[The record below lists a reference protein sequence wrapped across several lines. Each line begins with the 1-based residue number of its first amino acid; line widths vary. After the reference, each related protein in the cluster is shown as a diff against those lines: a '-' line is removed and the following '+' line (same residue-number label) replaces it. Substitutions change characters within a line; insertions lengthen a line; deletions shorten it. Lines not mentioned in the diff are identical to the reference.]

1 MCQLPD
7 AARLLSG
14 DTMRQFAQDIKSR
27 IPTRDYLQRAGIAV
41 DRNGFA
47 ICPLH
52 GDHNKSMKV
61 YTDPSRGWHCFGC
74 GKGGSVID
82 LCMQMEGITF
92 RQAVV
97 HLDTAFGLGL
107 PLTAKRTAADIRK
120 ANEAAAKLR
129 RERQAQQDAIRR
141 AEDALWQAQDSYLTV
156 LQGVDDYRP
165 KKPSDAIS
173 WAYAAALKKLPE
185 VKDQYERALDRYQ
198 RLRGGEMIAASS
210 IR

>member
-1 MCQLPD
+1 MRN
-7 AARLLSG
+7 AATVIRE
-14 DTMRQFAQDIKSR
+14 TVH
-27 IPTRDYLQRAGIAV
+27 TRDYLHRLGVAV

-82 LCMQMEGITF
+82 LCMQMEGIAF

-97 HLDTAFGLGL
+97 HLNTAFGLGL
-107 PLTAKRTAADIRK
+107 PLTAKRTAADIRRTT
-120 ANEAAAKLR
+120 EEAAKLR

-141 AEDALWQAQDSYLTV
+141 AEDALWQAHDSYLTV

-173 WAYAAALKKLPE
+173 WVYAAALKKLPE

-210 IR
+210 NG

>member
-1 MCQLPD
+1 MRR
-7 AARLLSG
+7 AA
-14 DTMRQFAQDIKSR
+14 QIIKEAITCR
-27 IPTRDYLQRAGIAV
+27 EYLQSVGVAV
-41 DRNGFA
+41 DRSGFA
-47 ICPLH
+47 VCPLH
-52 GDHNKSMKV
+52 GDRQGSMKV
-61 YTDPSRGWHCFGC
+61 YSDPLKGWHCFGC

-107 PLTAKRTAADIRK
+107 PLTAKRTAADIRR
-120 ANEAAAKLR
+120 ANEEAAKLR

-141 AEDALWQAQDSYLTV
+141 AEDALWQAHDSYLTV
-156 LQGVDDYRP
+156 LQGVDDCRP

-173 WAYAAALKKLPE
+173 WVYAAALKRLPE

-210 IR
+210 NG